1 MEQRER
7 ERERERK
14 RERKR
19 LNNQKIDRV
28 TRKREKIIEEKLR
41 YRQQKQRKSCSVTRF
56 GDFWTLGNF

>member
-1 MEQRER
+1 MSNREMNEKDKENKPRWNRER

-14 RERKR
+14 RGRKR

-41 YRQQKQRKSCSVTRF
+41 YR
-56 GDFWTLGNF
+56 